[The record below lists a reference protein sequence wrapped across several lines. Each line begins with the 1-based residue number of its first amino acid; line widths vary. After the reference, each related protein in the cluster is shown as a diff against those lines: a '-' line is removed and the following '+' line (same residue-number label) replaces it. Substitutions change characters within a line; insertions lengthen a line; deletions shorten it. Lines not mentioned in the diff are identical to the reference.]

1 MNKTQDLNV
10 MTWRKTAAARSS
22 QKQAMNN
29 YASMKTASKQ
39 ILVVK
44 GVGIKTMWALGIA
57 KGCTFLH
64 AKSPPIIHRDLKCAN
79 VLVTDD
85 LSAKIT
91 DFGES
96 KALSH
101 DENTMTTVGTPY
113 FMAPEVFSDEEGDRQ
128 YSPAVDVYSFGMVLL
143 EIFLNGEIGS
153 AFKRN
158 WGPMTIMNKIS
169 RGWRPDLSKVDEED
183 PGMAKLIAR
192 CWERD
197 PSTRP
202 TFKEITKFFQA
213 RQIKL
218 EMETQLM
225 DLKSLRDKKKELSH
239 LEGAEEANVSKKGND
254 GSVPGG
260 GATLLMKGLRWS
272 G

>member
-1 MNKTQDLNV
+1 
-10 MTWRKTAAARSS
+10 
-22 QKQAMNN
+22 
-29 YASMKTASKQ
+29 MKTASKQ

-64 AKSPPIIHRDLKCAN
+64 AKSPPIIHRDLKCAK

-85 LSAKIT
+85 LSSKIT

-96 KALSH
+96 KALSN
-101 DENTMTTVGTPY
+101 DDNTMTTVGTPY
-113 FMAPEVFSDEEGDRQ
+113 FMAPEVFSGEEEDRQ
-128 YSPAVDVYSFGMVLL
+128 YSHAVDVYSFGMVLL
-143 EIFLNGEIGS
+143 EIFLNGEIGK

-158 WGPMTIMNKIS
+158 WGPMVIMNRINK
-169 RGWRPDLSKVDEED
+169 GWRPDLSKVAEED
-183 PGMAKLIAR
+183 QGMAEIIAR

-197 PSTRP
+197 PSKRP
-202 TFKEITKFFQA
+202 TFKEITKFFQK

-225 DLKSLRDKKKELSH
+225 DLKSLRDKKEELNQ
-239 LEGAEEANVSKKGND
+239 LEESEEANASQKGND
-254 GSVPGG
+254 DSIPGG
-260 GATLLMKGLRWS
+260 GATLLMKGLR
-272 G
+272 